1 MSVTFNRRAAL
12 RGMLGGTAVTVAL
25 PFLDCF
31 LNTNGTAL
39 AAGGRLPVRFGT
51 WFWGLGMTPAR
62 WTPKNAGAGYDI
74 PIELKPIE
82 SFKEQVT
89 VLSGFAVNLDGKTN
103 FPHGSGHVAIRT
115 GIAPSVAA
123 RPEGPSLDVLV
134 ADVIGKA
141 SRFRSLEMAA
151 SGDAKHSYSYRSATS
166 LNPSETSPLA
176 LYTRIFGPEF
186 QDPNAA
192 DFKPDPRAMVQKSVL
207 SGVAEQRETLMR
219 RVGAADRAR
228 LDQYFTSLRQIE
240 QQFELQLQK
249 PPPAEACSIPTK
261 IGEMPV
267 GAEIEQAT
275 KAHDAMAK
283 LLAMA
288 LACNQTQVFNMV
300 FSPSAS
306 TLRKAGAT
314 TTHHQLT
321 HEEQVDEAL
330 GYQPEST
337 FFVERSMESWG
348 SFVRALLEYKEGDGT
363 LLDNTLVLAHSDT
376 QFAKVH
382 DVVGIPIMIAG
393 KAGGRL
399 KTGIHIKGQGDPVTR
414 IGLTLQQ
421 LMGVPVDKWGGGSM
435 QTSKP
440 ITELLA

>member
-1 MSVTFNRRAAL
+1 MSVTLNRRAAL

-115 GIAPSVAA
+115 GIAPSQAA

-192 DFKPDPRAMVQKSVL
+192 DFTPDPRAMVQKSVL

-249 PPPAEACSIPTK
+249 PPPAEACSIPAK
-261 IGEMPV
+261 PEEMPV